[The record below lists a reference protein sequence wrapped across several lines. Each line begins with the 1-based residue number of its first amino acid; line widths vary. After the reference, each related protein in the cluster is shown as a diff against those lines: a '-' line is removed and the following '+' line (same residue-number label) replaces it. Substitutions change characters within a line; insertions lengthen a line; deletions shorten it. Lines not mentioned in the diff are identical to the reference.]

1 MTGPMTP
8 VAPVTPTPP
17 AWLPPMFA
25 VSLWTATTFD
35 ALYAVF
41 KTDFLDSA
49 VSYGPHRVWIFPDQE
64 RGKEKI
70 FWHLTEKEDKQLNAR
85 FADPRRAERLPWSR
99 PMLDNIAD
107 PQVMHWDYEEGDK
120 TIKTYVWLKDFDFV
134 IVLKRMPDLSRRLI
148 TSFYVDYA
156 NKKRDLERKYKQR
169 LP

>member
-8 VAPVTPTPP
+8 PAPVTPTPP

-25 VSLWTATTFD
+25 VSPWTETTFD
-35 ALYAVF
+35 GLYAVF
-41 KTDFLDSA
+41 KTDFLDRA
-49 VSYGPHRVWIFPDQE
+49 ASYGSRPVWIFSDRE
-64 RGKEKI
+64 RGKEKM
-70 FWHLTEKEDKQLNAR
+70 FWHLTEKEDKTLGGR
-85 FADPRRAERLPWSR
+85 VADLRRAERLPWSR
-99 PMLDNIAD
+99 PMLDHITD
-107 PQVMHWDYEEGDK
+107 LQVVHWDYEEGDK